1 MVLGRLMHYTLDV
14 VLVTTVLA
22 GMKRQTGFQVSTS
35 GLPEGPARQTADTFL
50 GLGEKVFDVASGLS
64 YTSGFF
70 ERETSGRRPPPGA
83 GAPPPV
89 AV

>member
-1 MVLGRLMHYTLDV
+1 MTVERVADSLSLSLSLALPVRL
-14 VLVTTVLA
+14 
-22 GMKRQTGFQVSTS
+22 STA

-70 ERETSGRRPPPGA
+70 EHETSGRRPPPG
-83 GAPPPV
+83 PPP
-89 AV
+89 AAPL